1 MVSLPL
7 PIAPLRIVTYNVRY
21 FGHATRGLAS
31 TAGAVKAIADSLA
44 RLIPLPD
51 LICLQEVETT
61 SLRSNVIHRHE
72 GQPRTQLERFAD
84 ALHEALRAHGF
95 GTTYDAQYFRAHNYG
110 LTSSVSVYTTGL
122 AMLVRRPLRFVRHNG
137 EAPADITH
145 RRPTKGTVTSGRG
158 LKQTRICAHAIVE
171 GPGGEH
177 IDVFNTHFSLPAF
190 LHKNFWTQPF
200 RMGWGV
206 NQLEEA
212 RQLAEFVERE
222 RGGDSF
228 VVVGDFNALP
238 GSPVYDFFTDRRRW
252 FDPLGRSLGDDVD
265 RLRRFPTAGFMHL
278 RMHLDHIFYGPGIRW
293 ADVAD
298 THPFGDPKG
307 PFHGLSDH
315 VPLVGRFTVA
325 RDGAIDAP
333 GP

>member
-1 MVSLPL
+1 MAGTSTRT
-7 PIAPLRIVTYNVRY
+7 APLRIITYNVRY

-31 TAGAVKAIADSLA
+31 TAGALRAIADSLA
-44 RLIPLPD
+44 RLLPLPD
-51 LICLQEVETT
+51 VICLQEVETT
-61 SLRSNVIHRHE
+61 SLRSNVIHRHDGE
-72 GQPRTQLERFAD
+72 VRTQLERFVE

-95 GTTYDAQYFRAHNYG
+95 GTTYDAQYFRAHTYG

-122 AMLVRRPLRFVRHNG
+122 TVLVRRPLRFVRHNG
-137 EAPADITH
+137 EQPADITH
-145 RRPTKGTVTSGRG
+145 RRARRATVTSGRG

-177 IDVFNTHFSLPAF
+177 IDIFNTHLSLPAF
-190 LHKNFWTQPF
+190 WHRNFWTQPY

-212 RQLAEFVERE
+212 RQLVDFVEKE
-222 RGGDSF
+222 RTGSSF
-228 VVVGDFNALP
+228 VVVGDFNSLP
-238 GSPVYDFFTDRRRW
+238 GSPVYDFFTTQRRW
-252 FDPLGRSLGDDVD
+252 FDPLGRSFGGDLE

-278 RMHLDHIFYGPGIRW
+278 RMHLDHIFYGPGIQW

-298 THPFGDPKG
+298 THPFGDPHG

-315 VPLVGRFTVA
+315 VPLVGRFTVDP
-325 RDGAIDAP
+325 DGAIDAP
-333 GP
+333 VP